1 MDRPYLPSLRKF
13 RQRRALPC
21 LLGLA
26 LFGWAAGCSNM
37 ERHIARG
44 AAQAPTELPPLQPEH
59 AKGEKLPAAKE
70 THPIVSARL
79 GFSTGPAVRQ
89 VPISLDTVFR
99 LAESQNGQTAVARLK
114 LAEAFANL
122 DLAAKAWLPD
132 LWIGAGWYRHD
143 GGIANEDGTLTHSSF
158 SSMFAGAELHG
169 RFDLREAVYQKV
181 DAERR
186 LWQQRAEV
194 SKLTSEALLEASTA
208 YIDLLAARAGQA
220 TTAQVEGHLQD
231 LLKQTTAIA
240 KTLPAMEVE
249 VARVQTELHGQQL
262 LGRKMREAAMAATA
276 KLIYLLGLDPASEL
290 VLTDR
295 YLAAITLVNA
305 DAAVDD
311 LVAQALEN
319 GPAVREMEGLLSLIQ
334 HAHEKSQGL
343 TQYLPVVDLRV
354 AEGGFG
360 TGPGDQMTWDNRMDL
375 GIQLKWNLTEYL
387 TSRERQR
394 VTQAKIGQAHAT
406 YQDLRAK
413 LTMGVQEARDA
424 ALSGRDEMDLG
435 QKQLKH
441 GVDAYERTKNRFMQA
456 NIKDRSPSE
465 VLLSIRALNLSHLAY
480 LMAIRDH
487 DKAQLRLAV
496 LTGLVGRDGAH

>member
-1 MDRPYLPSLRKF
+1 MD
-13 RQRRALPC
+13 
-21 LLGLA
+21 G
-26 LFGWAAGCSNM
+26 
-37 ERHIARG
+37 HIARG
-44 AAQAPTELPPLQPEH
+44 AAQAPIELPSLEPEH
-59 AKGEKLPAAKE
+59 PKGEKLPTARE
-70 THPIVSARL
+70 TQPIAPARL

-114 LAEAFANL
+114 LDEAFANQE
-122 DLAAKAWLPD
+122 LAAKAWLPD
-132 LWIGAGWYRHD
+132 LWIGAGWYRHE
-143 GGIANEDGTLTHSSF
+143 GGIANEDGTIVRSSF

-186 LWQQRAEV
+186 SWQQRAEV
-194 SKLTSEALLEASTA
+194 SKLTSEALLEASTT
-208 YIDLLAARAGQA
+208 YIDLLAARAAEA
-220 TTAQVEGHLQD
+220 TTGQVEGHLQD

-240 KTLPAMEVE
+240 MTLPAVEVE
-249 VARVQTELHGQQL
+249 VARIQTELNGQQL
-262 LGRKMREAAMAATA
+262 LTRKMREAAMAATA

-295 YLAAITLVNA
+295 YLATITLVNA
-305 DAAVDD
+305 DVPVDA

-319 GPAVREMEGLLSLIQ
+319 GPAVREMEGLLTLVHQ
-334 HAHEKSQGL
+334 AHEKSQGL
-343 TQYLPVVDLRV
+343 AQYLPVLDLRV

-360 TGPGDQMTWDNRMDL
+360 TGPGDQMSWDNRMDL
-375 GIQLKWNLTEYL
+375 GIQLRWNLTECL

-413 LTMGVQEARDA
+413 LTMGIQEARDA
-424 ALSGRDEMDLG
+424 SLSGREQMDLG
-435 QKQLKH
+435 QQQLKH
-441 GVDAYERTKNRFMQA
+441 AVDAYDRTKNRFTKA

-465 VLLSIRALNLSHLAY
+465 MLLTIRALNLSHLAY
-480 LMAIRDH
+480 LTAIRDH